1 MSWDQVCIHGD
12 PIFCNFINDK
22 SYQECTDMEMAKS
35 TLEAALSDYNMTHA
49 TKMKLV
55 LFDFAIQHVTRINRI
70 IANPYGNALLIGVGG
85 TGR

>member
-1 MSWDQVCIHGD
+1 MDL
-12 PIFCNFINDK
+12 
-22 SYQECTDMEMAKS
+22 AKN
-35 TLEAALSDYNMTHA
+35 TLEAALSDYNMTH
-49 TKMKLV
+49 TSKMKLV